1 MSIPEEEGTRVPD
14 NYKQSLKG
22 DTKASKHRAE
32 VVLNLLKK
40 RGLDRESRIVDVG
53 CGYGILLRRLM
64 EEGYSKTLGIEA
76 IPDVVRDLKAEG
88 IPAEEGDLEK
98 GVDSIDDET
107 VDAVVC
113 LEVLEH
119 LYDPAGALEEI
130 NRWLQPG
137 GLLIASVP
145 NEYRLI
151 QRLRMIQGSPT
162 SDVSLVGGHI
172 KFFDWDSFP
181 SMVEENKFDIKNQF
195 AEGGIRMRKVIPGY
209 VSIMKKLPRLLSKW
223 IFIVASKND

>member
-1 MSIPEEEGTRVPD
+1 MSIPEEEDTRVPE

-22 DTKASKHRAE
+22 DTKATKHRAE
-32 VVLNLLKK
+32 VVLDLLEK
-40 RGLDRESRIVDVG
+40 RELDRESRIVDVG
-53 CGYGILLRRLM
+53 CGYGILLRRLR
-64 EEGYSKTLGIEA
+64 EEGYGKTLGIEP
-76 IPDVVRDLKAEG
+76 ISDVVRNLKSEG
-88 IPAEEGDLEK
+88 IPAQEGDLEK

-151 QRLRMIQGSPT
+151 QRLRMVQGNPT

-181 SMVEENKFDIKNQF
+181 AMVEENNFEVKNQI
-195 AEGGIRMRKVIPGY
+195 AEGGIKMRKIIPGY
-209 VSIMKKLPRLLSKW
+209 VSIMRTFPRLLSKW
-223 IFIVASKND
+223 IFIVASKYG